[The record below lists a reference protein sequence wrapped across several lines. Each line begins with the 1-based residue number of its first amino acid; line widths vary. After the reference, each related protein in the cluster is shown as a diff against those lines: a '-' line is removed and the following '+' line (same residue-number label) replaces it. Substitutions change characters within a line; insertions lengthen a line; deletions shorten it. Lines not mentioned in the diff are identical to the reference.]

1 MNSVGVE
8 DDVVPV
14 PVERA
19 VLTLRALG
27 MGGDVPNLESTK
39 GLNEARKKLEEF
51 HVAFGDWSD
60 AEVKCAAWMIHY
72 VKDIKPI
79 TGGDLRR
86 YSFGVIRHFV
96 HTRIDEWRSTQPVAE
111 LPVPFERAFV
121 SIVPAY
127 TEAVHRARELYKS
140 VDDPVLLEGEMLSG
154 SVPDGLAVWAP
165 APPAQLASGLSWQLV
180 GETPMGLPVPEFAP
194 ELAADALAALHGGS
208 GLPMVRM
215 LADFRVNLMVLYEDR
230 AACEAAGGLFDKA
243 CGTL

>member
-1 MNSVGVE
+1 
-8 DDVVPV
+8 
-14 PVERA
+14 
-19 VLTLRALG
+19 
-27 MGGDVPNLESTK
+27 
-39 GLNEARKKLEEF
+39 
-51 HVAFGDWSD
+51 
-60 AEVKCAAWMIHY
+60 MIHY
-72 VKDIKPI
+72 VKDIEPI
-79 TGGDLRR
+79 TGGDLHP
-86 YSFGVIRHFV
+86 SFGVIRHFV